1 MSTLI
6 RTTDAAALALHAAA
20 AIAGAKGLRLSAAG
34 IARDLGASEAHTAKV
49 LQRLSKAGL
58 VSGRRGPGGGFV
70 LTRPA
75 ARITLREVY
84 EAMEGPLRIQTCMLG
99 APVCERT
106 DCPLGSL
113 FDRLSEDVFNTLE
126 RMTLEEI
133 ELQKR

>member
-84 EAMEGPLRIQTCMLG
+84 EAMEGPRRIQTCMLG